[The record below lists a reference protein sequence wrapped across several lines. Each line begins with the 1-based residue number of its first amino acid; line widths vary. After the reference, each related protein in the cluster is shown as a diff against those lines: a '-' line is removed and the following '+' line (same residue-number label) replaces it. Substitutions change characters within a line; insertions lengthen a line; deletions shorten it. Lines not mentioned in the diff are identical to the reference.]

1 MEFAH
6 TFRTAVQRRGLSLH
20 SLRSRLRD
28 RGYDV
33 SVATLS
39 MWQSGA
45 RHPGR
50 SVSFD
55 VIRELENLIGLDEG
69 ELAATLGPPRRVRRS
84 QVTTYAALAHLP
96 RTPFTE
102 QTASE
107 LCERSGSLG
116 AVLDAEGRISHTI
129 TRTLWQAR
137 RDGARDATVFFDAVP
152 ASEPPEVSG
161 TLGCSVVDV
170 AFDQDLALV
179 RGTLRLDAALT
190 QGSVA
195 LTERRAVRPAG
206 YPREHDLTLVAR
218 CRQAEH
224 TIYAV
229 FDPAR
234 VPAFCRVTVDADG
247 KERSHRLPLNGRSV
261 THTEFSFGPGTLTL
275 DWEF

>member
-1 MEFAH
+1 MEFAR

-20 SLRSRLRD
+20 SLRARLRD

-55 VIRELENLIGLDEG
+55 VIRELEALTGLAEG
-69 ELAATLGPPRRVRRS
+69 ELAATLGPPRRVRRTEAKS
-84 QVTTYAALAHLP
+84 YAALTHLP

-102 QTASE
+102 ELASE
-107 LCERSGSLG
+107 LCERSGSIG
-116 AVLDAEGRISHTI
+116 AVLDADGRITHTV
-129 TRTLWQAR
+129 TRSLWQAR
-137 RDGARDATVFFDAVP
+137 KDGARDATVFFDADP
-152 ASEPPEVSG
+152 ESPPPEIRG

-170 AFDQDLALV
+170 AFDPGLGLV
-179 RGTLRLDAALT
+179 RGTLRLDAALA

-206 YPREHDLTLVAR
+206 YPQEHALTLVAP
-218 CRQAEH
+218 CRQAEL

-229 FDPAR
+229 FDPTR
-234 VPAFCRVTVDADG
+234 VPTSCRVTIEDKDR
-247 KERSHRLPLNGRSV
+247 ERSHRLPLNGTCV
-261 THTEFSFGPGTLTL
+261 THTEFGFGPGTVTL

>member
-1 MEFAH
+1 MEFAR

-20 SLRSRLRD
+20 TLRARLRD

-55 VIRELENLIGLDEG
+55 VIRELEALIGLPEG
-69 ELAATLGPPRRVRRS
+69 DLAATLGPPRRVRR
-84 QVTTYAALAHLP
+84 TEAKTYAALTHLP

-102 QTASE
+102 EIAPE
-107 LCERSGSLG
+107 LCERSGSIG
-116 AVLDAEGRISHTI
+116 AVLDADGRIAHTV

-137 RDGARDATVFFDAVP
+137 KDGARDATVFFDADHE
-152 ASEPPEVSG
+152 APPPQVRG

-170 AFDQDLALV
+170 AFDRGLALV
-179 RGTLRLDAALT
+179 RGTLRLDAPLA

-195 LTERRAVRPAG
+195 LTERRAVRPPG
-206 YPREHDLTLVAR
+206 YPRELALTLVAP
-218 CRQAEH
+218 CRQAEL

-234 VPAFCRVTVDADG
+234 VPRACRVTVEVDD
-247 KERSHRLPLNGRSV
+247 KERSHRLPLNGTCV
-261 THTEFSFGPGTLTL
+261 THTEFDFGPGTLTL
-275 DWEF
+275 EWEF